1 MTYSRPSIY
10 KAWQPLWYWLL
21 DICACNA
28 FLIWK
33 AAYIELDLSST
44 RLHRKF
50 HEGLI
55 QALFDVPEEEH
66 LIMGIP
72 IQGCFSPGHY
82 RSIFPT
88 RSHCLWCKEH
98 PEDKPLKKTPAR
110 RALGEVVNGVRP
122 QGPQGPSNT
131 NSGCGLCDTHLCRR
145 GPCFDQ
151 WHRQN
156 RSH

>member
-1 MTYSRPSIY
+1 MYGELRKRGLGLFLGRQLFPSRLTVAY
-10 KAWQPLWYWLL
+10 
-21 DICACNA
+21 NRN
-28 FLIWK
+28 
-33 AAYIELDLSST
+33 AAYAQ
-44 RLHRKF
+44 H
-50 HEGLI
+50 

-66 LIMGIP
+66 LTMAIP
-72 IQGCFSPGHY
+72 IQGCSPPGHY

-98 PEDKPLKKTPAR
+98 PQDRPLKKTTAR

-122 QGPQGPSNT
+122 QVPQGPSNT
-131 NSGCGLCDTHLCRR
+131 NSGCGLCGTHLCRR

-151 WHRQN
+151 WHPQN